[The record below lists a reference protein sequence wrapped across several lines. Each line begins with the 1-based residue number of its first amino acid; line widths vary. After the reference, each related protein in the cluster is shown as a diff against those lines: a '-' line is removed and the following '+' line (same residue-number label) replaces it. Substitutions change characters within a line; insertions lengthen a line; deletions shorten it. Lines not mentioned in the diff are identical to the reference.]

1 MTTYYDKYM
10 KYKTKYNS
18 IKNDMDKNIG
28 IIINNSYN
36 VYAIK
41 NNMNDTEFEDKINK
55 IYKYTRITN
64 TKYDNQIETILSE
77 FINKINKIESHMR
90 GQLIHI

>member
-10 KYKTKYNS
+10 KYKTKYNG
-18 IKNDMDKNIG
+18 IKNDMNKNID

-41 NNMNDTEFEDKINK
+41 NNMNDTEFENKINK
-55 IYKYTRITN
+55 INKYVHVTN
-64 TKYDNQIETILSE
+64 SKYDSTLTTTLTK
-77 FINKINKIESHMR
+77 FINKINSVEPHMR
-90 GQLIHI
+90 APMIHM

>member
-10 KYKTKYNS
+10 KYKTKYNG
-18 IKNDMDKNIG
+18 IKNDMNNNID

-41 NNMNDTEFEDKINK
+41 NNMNDTDFE
-55 IYKYTRITN
+55 
-64 TKYDNQIETILSE
+64 
-77 FINKINKIESHMR
+77 NKINKIHKYIQVTKSKYNNQLETTIIKFIDKINSIEPQFR
-90 GQLIHI
+90 GPLIHV